1 MIKLVP
7 KQKKQIILASS
18 KEKFI
23 YVFRY
28 IILCPGTLKIN
39 KNIEIST

>member
-7 KQKKQIILASS
+7 KQKRQIILASS

-23 YVFRY
+23 YVFKY
-28 IILCPGTLKIN
+28 IMLCPGTFKFN